1 MEDTLY
7 NLIRDDF
14 KIDIS
19 DLDYERLCDTLSMYD
34 VQPTAIHID
43 VHSNLETF
51 MNNIQLMKK
60 IDFRRAHT
68 HIELEDVIYYLHPM
82 TVGCYEKISTIY
94 PSHFLKTVNRDIP
107 RIDEDLTQQLCL
119 VRTLKYETRGLPDWE
134 ESYTL
139 MAYSNKLTVR
149 AGIRFEKIEK

>member
-51 MNNIQLMKK
+51 MNN
-60 IDFRRAHT
+60 T

-94 PSHFLKTVNRDIP
+94 PSHFVKTVNRDIP

>member
-82 TVGCYEKISTIY
+82 TVGCYEK
-94 PSHFLKTVNRDIP
+94 TVNRDIP